1 MKDPERS
8 ELLTT
13 LDGILR
19 LEANSFIRYLV
30 ESAGAHPED
39 EFDREVLRVSHD
51 WYRATEQSCRALRD
65 YLAEADYSPSD
76 GSWPLHFA
84 QYNFLS
90 PAYLL
95 KTVIRLMGPHLEK
108 LRVLSQGITKP
119 EARDLLTAMYERQRP
134 FLGQMEA
141 LEAKRPR
148 AITNAPKVRGTS
160 ASRW

>member
-8 ELLTT
+8 ELLAT
-13 LDGILR
+13 LDGTLQ
-19 LEANSFIRYLV
+19 LESNSFIRYLV
-30 ESAGAHPED
+30 ESADAHPGD
-39 EFDREVLRVSHD
+39 EFEREVLRVSHE

-84 QYNFLS
+84 QYNFLA

-95 KTVIRLMGPHLEK
+95 KTVIRHMGPHLEK
-108 LRVLSQGITKP
+108 LRVLSQGITDP
-119 EARDLLTAMYERQRP
+119 DARDLLTAIYERQRP
-134 FLGQMEA
+134 FLGQMET
-141 LEAKRPR
+141 LDAKRPR
-148 AITNAPKVRGTS
+148 AATKAPNVRGTS